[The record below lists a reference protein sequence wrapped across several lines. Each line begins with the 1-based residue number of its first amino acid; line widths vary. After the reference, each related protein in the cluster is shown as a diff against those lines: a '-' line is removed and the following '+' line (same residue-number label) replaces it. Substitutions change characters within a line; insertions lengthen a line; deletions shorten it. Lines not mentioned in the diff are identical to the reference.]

1 MNMTNNRTKIVA
13 TISDLKADESFLQ
26 ELVDAGANV
35 FRLNTAHMEL
45 KNAEC
50 VIDRIRKVSNRVGI
64 LIDTKGPE
72 IRTIDVKEPIK
83 VKAGDN
89 ITILPMGD
97 KDEEPFFN
105 VSYMGFSTRIQRGQE
120 ILLDDGELSFTALE
134 IQKKKILCVANNAGS
149 VKNKKGVNIPNI
161 PMDLPSLTEK
171 DEEFIH
177 FAARKKID
185 FIAHSFVRD
194 KEDVL
199 SVQRILDKHKSPV
212 KIISKIENRQGL
224 DNLKEILDH
233 CAGIMVARGDL
244 GIEMPAADVPIL
256 QKKMIRKCI
265 KRGKIAITA
274 TQMLHSMIHNPRP
287 TRAEVSD
294 VANAIM
300 DGTDAIM
307 LSGETAYGEFPVEA
321 VRTMADIAA
330 KIESSHRVFQKNP
343 KLKSMNPIRFQMIR
357 SAVETAQH
365 LKAKSII
372 VQTMTGRSAQLL
384 SSYRG
389 STPIKA
395 LCEEEYLMRY
405 FSLVYG
411 VEAYYLPRQSSIDEL
426 VAQSV
431 CILMEEGAIK
441 KTDLVVMVGSS
452 PGNSMNTN
460 FLEVREA
467 SQFHEGRNDESRV

>member
-1 MNMTNNRTKIVA
+1 MTTNRTKIVA
-13 TISDLKADESFLQ
+13 TLSDLKANETFVQ
-26 ELVDAGANV
+26 ELVDAGVNV

-45 KNAEC
+45 ESAEI
-50 VIDRIRKVSNRVGI
+50 VIDTIRAVSSRVAI

-72 IRTIDVKEPIK
+72 IRTIGVEKPIK
-83 VKAGDN
+83 VKSGDTL
-89 ITILPMGD
+89 TILPEGE
-97 KDEEPFFN
+97 KSEEPHFC

-134 IQKKKILCVANNAGS
+134 IQKKKILCVANNSGE

-199 SVQRILDKHKSPV
+199 SVQRILDKHRSHV
-212 KIISKIENRQGL
+212 QIISKIENRQGL
-224 DNLKEILDH
+224 DNLKEILNH

-244 GIEMPAADVPIL
+244 GIELPAADVPIF

-307 LSGETAYGEFPVEA
+307 LSGETAYGDYPVEA
-321 VRTMADIAA
+321 VRTMAEIAA
-330 KIESSHRVFQKNP
+330 RIESSHRVFQKTP
-343 KLKSMNPIRFQMIR
+343 KLKYMNPIRYQMIHA
-357 SAVETAQH
+357 AVETAQQ

-389 STPIKA
+389 FTPIKA

-411 VEAYYLPRQSSIDEL
+411 VEAYYLPKQTSIDAL
-426 VAQSV
+426 VGQSV
-431 CILMEEGAIK
+431 RILMDSGAIK

-467 SQFHEGRNDESRV
+467 SQFNEGRNDESSV